1 MSFLQLRHMAPAA
14 ERRRGATLALPLL
27 LVVGLYGVFYVGLD
41 VRTTAPQVRSTP
53 VPAVQAFRT
62 TRIRDADTWQARS
75 SADAAVKLQAQPR
88 SSEEEAPAP
97 ALAAST
103 RREQERPLL
112 SQRTPAWDRLLK
124 EGLYHKN
131 SGYPRIEPQNAD
143 EQAEKA
149 FWEDRVAHEFRDGCR
164 RLANNTKQ
172 CLPRLI
178 IMGQARE
185 HAQCAAPPSPTDAR
199 APAVQ
204 GGDHGV
210 V

>member
-1 MSFLQLRHMAPAA
+1 MAPAA

-53 VPAVQAFRT
+53 VPAVQAFRAA
-62 TRIRDADTWQARS
+62 RIRDADTWQARS
-75 SADAAVKLQAQPR
+75 SADAAVTLQAQPR
-88 SSEEEAPAP
+88 SSEEEEAPAP
-97 ALAAST
+97 APAPSA
-103 RREQERPLL
+103 RRERERPLL

-143 EQAEKA
+143 EQAENA
-149 FWEDRVAHEFRDGCR
+149 FWEDRVANEFRGGACAPLHGRSLAAHARATGCR

-185 HAQCAAPPSPTDAR
+185 HRR
-199 APAVQ
+199 ALRLQ
-204 GGDHGV
+204 
-210 V
+210 